1 MRDAADAR
9 HRERSERA
17 FKEGA
22 LAAFIT
28 SAWLVAGPGVA
39 AAEAHRTR
47 LEWTRGEGADG
58 CIDADALQR
67 LVELRLARSV
77 FSEDAPLLVRG
88 VISRD
93 SGRFHV
99 EVELVYEGQRI
110 GLRTLDSER
119 ARCRSLDDSLAV
131 IVALLVEASD
141 DMIADAAP
149 VVAAETPQPTEEP
162 ATVALHIPEESTPEA
177 PSSALPLVL
186 SMGLGAWGAIDA
198 LPDPALGIYG
208 LVELRLQPWSLRIEG
223 AYVPEQTL
231 TLEANRAASLGL
243 AWGGLALC
251 VDTPITEFW
260 EAGGCIHVRAGAL
273 SGRGMGFD
281 ESAEGTIPWL
291 AASASARTRLRII
304 GPLAIELDVGLDV
317 PLLRQRFVIDSGG
330 ATQVLHTLPVIAPFM
345 VLQLLVVAE

>member
-17 FKEGA
+17 FIEGA
-22 LAAFIT
+22 LAALIIL
-28 SAWLVAGPGVA
+28 AGGPGVA
-39 AAEAHRTR
+39 HAEAHRTR
-47 LEWTRGEGADG
+47 LEWTRGEGAEG

-67 LVELRLARSV
+67 LVEARLGRAV
-77 FSEDAPLLVRG
+77 FSEEAPLLVHG
-88 VISRD
+88 AISREA
-93 SGRFHV
+93 GRFHV

-149 VVAAETPQPTEEP
+149 VVAAETPQPVEEP
-162 ATVALHIPEESTPEA
+162 ATVALHIPEEPTPEA

-186 SMGLGAWGAIDA
+186 TMGLGAWGAIDA

-208 LVELRLQPWSLRIEG
+208 LVELRLQPWSLRLEG
-223 AYVPEQTL
+223 AYVPEQTR

-260 EAGGCIHVRAGAL
+260 EAGGCLHVRAGAL

-281 ESAEGTIPWL
+281 ESASGTIPWL
-291 AASASARTRLRII
+291 AASASAHTRVRII
-304 GPLAIELDVGLDV
+304 GPLAIALDVGLDV